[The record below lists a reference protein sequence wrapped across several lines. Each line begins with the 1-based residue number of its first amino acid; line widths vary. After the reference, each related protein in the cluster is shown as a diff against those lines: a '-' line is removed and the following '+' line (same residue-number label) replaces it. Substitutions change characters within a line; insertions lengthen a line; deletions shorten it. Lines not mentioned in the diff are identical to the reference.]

1 MSACSVWFL
10 VSGRRYEVGIVLT
23 PPLGGE
29 EIIVPASPAVWVTAA
44 DRRANLID
52 SALAFF
58 CIEKLADVLEDVV
71 LLVSQ
76 YPALGR
82 SL

>member
-1 MSACSVWFL
+1 MVSLLGLVI
-10 VSGRRYEVGIVLT
+10 VSGRRYEVGIVLP
-23 PPLGGE
+23 PPLGCE
-29 EIIVPASPAVWVTAA
+29 EIIVPASLAVGVTAA
-44 DRRANLID
+44 HRRANLID
-52 SALAFF
+52 SALAFL
-58 CIEKLADVLEDVV
+58 CIEKLTDVLENVV